1 LEPKRQKT
9 LFETFNFGDFVN
21 QLSNKVEVYSPPQL
35 YPESKQNIAG
45 RFRKPG
51 ICIPISGDDFPDMRL
66 NDKNATDMGREL
78 VELCKNKKRAFQLLY
93 AVSGAGKTRA
103 IFDMA
108 MHEDGV
114 FVTYIE
120 CRPSSGE
127 KSIILE
133 PTLDRNFAQLV
144 SSIESEFARTKISNI
159 EHAREESRRLITLEY
174 AARVLYLIILS
185 KKFENITPRDYLLAQ
200 INGGQKCITK
210 IKAELK
216 GVVWNY

>member
-1 LEPKRQKT
+1 
-9 LFETFNFGDFVN
+9 
-21 QLSNKVEVYSPPQL
+21 
-35 YPESKQNIAG
+35 
-45 RFRKPG
+45 
-51 ICIPISGDDFPDMRL
+51 
-66 NDKNATDMGREL
+66 
-78 VELCKNKKRAFQLLY
+78 
-93 AVSGAGKTRA
+93 
-103 IFDMA
+103 MA

-174 AARVLYLIILS
+174 AARVLYLIILR
-185 KKFENITPRDYLLAQ
+185 KKFENITPCDYLLAQ
-200 INGGQKCITK
+200 IDGGQNAVAD
-210 IKAELK
+210 IKDELK
-216 GVVWNY
+216 NYDK